1 MKYFYNVPT
10 LDQQKEFYNI
20 FKKPLTFFYDDI
32 TGFDLIKLDD
42 WLKVPDGQSMEKFIS
57 EKYGKE
63 AVSLIRRLI

>member
-1 MKYFYNVPT
+1 MKHFYKVPT
-10 LDQQKEFYNI
+10 PEQQKAFHDI
-20 FKKPLTFFYDDI
+20 FKKPLNFFYDDI

-42 WLKVPDGQSMEKFIS
+42 WLKVPDGQSMENFIL